1 MSTLFEI
8 TAEFNELYALAT
20 AEEVDDQVF
29 NDTLE
34 ALTGELE
41 VKGSGYVAVI
51 NQLDMEQKK
60 AKELADA
67 FKRKADIRAN
77 AIGRMKDALKV
88 AMIQIGTDKIEAG
101 DYTIKLQKNGG
112 KQPLVIDGDVPE
124 SMCKVILEPDKE
136 RIRAFLESLDE
147 NDACEWAHL
156 EERGQHVVI
165 K

>member
-60 AKELADA
+60 AKELADQ
-67 FKRKADIRAN
+67 FKRKADIRGN

-88 AMIQIGTDKIEAG
+88 AMVKIGTDKIEAG

-112 KQPLVIDGDVPE
+112 KQPLIIDGDVPE
-124 SMCKVILEPDKE
+124 SMCRVILEPDKE
-136 RIRAFLESLDE
+136 RIRGFLESLDE

>member
-20 AEEVDDQVF
+20 AEEVDEQVF

-41 VKGSGYVAVI
+41 VKGAGYVAVI

-60 AKELADA
+60 AKELADQ
-67 FKRKADIRAN
+67 FKLKADVRAN
-77 AIGRMKDALKV
+77 SIKRMKDALKM
-88 AMIQIGTDKIEAG
+88 AMVQIGTDKIEAG

-112 KQPLVIDGDVPE
+112 KQPLIIDGDVPE
-124 SMCKVILEPDKE
+124 SMCKVILEPDKD
-136 RIRAFLESLDE
+136 RIRAAIEEGQDVGY
-147 NDACEWAHL
+147 AHL

>member
-20 AEEVDDQVF
+20 AEEVDEQVF

-34 ALTGELE
+34 SLTGELE
-41 VKGSGYVAVI
+41 VKGAGYVAVI

-60 AKELADA
+60 AKELADQ
-67 FKRKADIRAN
+67 FKLKADVRAN
-77 AIGRMKDALKV
+77 SIKRMKDALKV
-88 AMIQIGTDKIEAG
+88 AMVQIGTDKIEAG

-112 KQPLVIDGDVPE
+112 KQPLIIDGDVPE
-124 SMCKVILEPDKE
+124 SMCKVILEPDKD
-136 RIRAFLESLDE
+136 RIRAAIEEGQDVGY
-147 NDACEWAHL
+147 AHL

>member
-8 TAEFNELYALAT
+8 TAEFSDLYAMAT
-20 AEEVDDQVF
+20 ADELDEQVF
-29 NDTLE
+29 SDTLE

-41 VKGSGYVAVI
+41 VKGAGYVSVI
-51 NQLDMEQKK
+51 NQLDMEAKK
-60 AKELADA
+60 AKELAEA
-67 FKRKADIRAN
+67 FKHKADVRVS

-88 AMIQIGTDKIEAG
+88 AMTQIGTDKIEAG
-101 DYTIKLQKNGG
+101 DFTIKLQKNGG

-124 SMCKVILEPDKE
+124 SMCRVILEPDKE
-136 RIRAFLESLDE
+136 RIRGFLESLDE

-156 EERGQHVVI
+156 EERGKHVVI